1 MYQMSV
7 GVRPLVFCTR
17 GYPSHKPCYN
27 YHCLIV
33 CALGYKR
40 LRRRPISVLTREG
53 VQRMR
58 KHIGRMLMA
67 GATVVVLL
75 AFGNPGIALPPSV
88 DYTGSPY
95 EQSVS
100 EY

>member
-1 MYQMSV
+1 
-7 GVRPLVFCTR
+7 
-17 GYPSHKPCYN
+17 
-27 YHCLIV
+27 
-33 CALGYKR
+33 
-40 LRRRPISVLTREG
+40 
-53 VQRMR
+53 MR